1 MVIGDLGLARNIDS
15 IRSASRC
22 AGTIN
27 YISPET
33 FDDQIVEKASDIWYF
48 GIKSKVKLKKIFI
61 FFLS

>member
-1 MVIGDLGLARNIDS
+1 MVIGDLGLARNIDT

-33 FDDQIVEKASDIWYF
+33 FDNQIVEKASDIWYF
-48 GIKSKVKLKKIFI
+48 EIKLKYLILKIT
-61 FFLS
+61 

>member
-1 MVIGDLGLARNIDS
+1 MVIGDLGLARNIDT

-33 FDDQIVEKASDIWYF
+33 FDNQIVEEASDIWYF
-48 GIKSKVKLKKIFI
+48 EIKLKYLILKIT
-61 FFLS
+61 